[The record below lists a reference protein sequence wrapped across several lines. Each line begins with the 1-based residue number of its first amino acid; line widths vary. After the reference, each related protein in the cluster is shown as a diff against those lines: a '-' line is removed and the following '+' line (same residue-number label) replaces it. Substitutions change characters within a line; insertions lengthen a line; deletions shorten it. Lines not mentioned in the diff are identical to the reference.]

1 VSRHAIAFVTLLSL
15 LWITPAQAG
24 KLILIIDDIGNNH
37 ELGERAVNLPGQV
50 NLAFLPHTPWAEKLA
65 NQGWKNGHT
74 VMLHAP
80 MANTGDARLGPG
92 ALTEGMSRQ
101 NLQQTLLDDIRAI
114 PHVEGV
120 NNHMG
125 SQLTREVEAMTWV
138 MEVLDQQGLF
148 FVDSR
153 TTAASVALKQ
163 ARQAGIPAMSRDI
176 FLDNDR
182 SEAAI
187 RQQFEQALQLASHHG
202 QAVVIGHPYPETLD
216 FLEREL
222 PGLTNRGIWL
232 AGLGQ
237 LLPNLPPKPQPAI
250 QAPLEP
256 LRTRH
261 QAGDYAE
268 TAYVSAYES
277 EDARGRSTDK
287 PLRPQN
293 QYVEVSSM
301 GNISGTGIP
310 VANLPMS
317 TRSIAGVAIRVST
330 AGEQTHRQND
340 YPMQALPFQAEII
353 RQPDRELACPSGA
366 DLTPVPHWRL
376 LNHSGNA
383 VNRQQNP

>member
-1 VSRHAIAFVTLLSL
+1 VSRHAIPFVTLLSL

-74 VMLHAP
+74 IMLHAP

-92 ALTEGMSRQ
+92 ALTEGMGRLS
-101 NLQQTLLDDIRAI
+101 LQQTLLDDIRAI

-125 SQLTREVEAMTWV
+125 SQLTQEVEAMTWV

-163 ARQAGIPAMSRDI
+163 ARQAGIPAMSRDV

-182 SEAAI
+182 SETAL
-187 RQQFEQALQLASHHG
+187 RQQFEQALQLASHRG
-202 QAVVIGHPYPETLD
+202 QVVLIGHPYPETLD
-216 FLEREL
+216 FLEHEL
-222 PGLTNRGIWL
+222 PGLTNRGFWL

-237 LLPNLPPKPQPAI
+237 LLPNMPPKPQPAI

-256 LRTRH
+256 LPQRH
-261 QAGDYAE
+261 QDSGYSEASYASH
-268 TAYVSAYES
+268 ADDHS
-277 EDARGRSTDK
+277 
-287 PLRPQN
+287 RPQTR
-293 QYVEVSSM
+293 YVAVTSM
-301 GNISGTGIP
+301 GNITGTGIP

-317 TRSIAGVAIRVST
+317 TRSIAGVAVRVST
-330 AGEQTHRQND
+330 AGEQTHRQSD

-366 DLTPVPHWRL
+366 DLTPVPHWTL
-376 LNHSGNA
+376 LSRSGNA
-383 VNRQQNP
+383 ANRQRNP

>member
-1 VSRHAIAFVTLLSL
+1 MSRHAIPFVTLLSL

-24 KLILIIDDIGNNH
+24 KLILIIDDIGNNQ

-50 NLAFLPHTPWAEKLA
+50 NLAVLPHTPWAEKLA

-74 VMLHAP
+74 IMLHAP

-92 ALTEGMSRQ
+92 ALTDDMSRQ
-101 NLQQTLLDDIRAI
+101 SLQQTLLNNIQAI

-125 SQLTREVEAMTWV
+125 SLLTQKVEAMTWV

-153 TTAASVALKQ
+153 TTAASVALQQ
-163 ARQAGIPAMSRDI
+163 ARQARIPAMSRDI

-182 SEAAI
+182 SEPALK
-187 RQQFEQALQLASHHG
+187 QQFEQALQLASRRG
-202 QAVVIGHPYPETLD
+202 QAVLIGHPYPETLD

-222 PGLTNRGIWL
+222 PGLNNRGIWL

-237 LLPNLPPKPQPAI
+237 LLPNMPPKPQPAI

-256 LRTRH
+256 LRKRH
-261 QAGDYAE
+261 QASDYAA
-268 TAYVSAYES
+268 TNSDNSRPQTRYVSV
-277 EDARGRSTDK
+277 TT
-287 PLRPQN
+287 
-293 QYVEVSSM
+293 M

-330 AGEQTHRQND
+330 AGEQTHHPND

-366 DLTPVPHWRL
+366 DLTPVPHWTLPGRPD
-376 LNHSGNA
+376 NA
-383 VNRQQNP
+383 ANRQQNR